1 MLSIILLSLGTADN
15 FDINNFFPIFGYNY
29 ETTFIYGLQNIFI
42 LNFFWMYFFILPNLK
57 RKNDFKSIIWI
68 SFIVNIILIILSVIS
83 ILSLFPAS
91 VTKGVSTSNNLS
103 TIYLITRRIRLNSFI
118 EQTDILFLFIWT
130 FSIFGYIAFLG
141 YSITHVLNKL
151 FNFESKS
158 QTILPVS
165 SIILGFCLF
174 TSKFNIIR
182 FLEDNILKYFSIIL
196 IRTLFNYCNFR

>member
-1 MLSIILLSLGTADN
+1 
-15 FDINNFFPIFGYNY
+15 
-29 ETTFIYGLQNIFI
+29 
-42 LNFFWMYFFILPNLK
+42 MYFFILPNLK

-130 FSIFGYIAFLG
+130 FSFFR
-141 YSITHVLNKL
+141 
-151 FNFESKS
+151 
-158 QTILPVS
+158 ILYYTC
-165 SIILGFCLF
+165 F
-174 TSKFNIIR
+174 K
-182 FLEDNILKYFSIIL
+182 
-196 IRTLFNYCNFR
+196 